1 MLITLSFI
9 FGAIVGSFL
18 NVVILRLP
26 EEETLGGRSH
36 CTSCGHTLSAW
47 QLIPIVS
54 FLFLGGKCAF
64 CRAKISPRYII
75 IEVLC
80 GLLFAGSVWYLNP
93 QTISAIFTLLV
104 WWTAAASLLSIFVID
119 LEHYLI
125 FDVVVFIASAVVIVC
140 KTVSAIAAGSSVL
153 AVLTVIGLSLLG
165 AVVGALP
172 FFLIW
177 WFSKGKWMGFGDV
190 KLMLLLGVL
199 AGPTLV
205 FITLLLAI
213 FSGGIIS
220 LFLLIF
226 TKKTMKSHI
235 PFGCFLAPAGLIVL
249 VFGQQILNWYL
260 GILGF

>member
-26 EEETLGGRSH
+26 AEETLGGRSH
-36 CTSCGHTLSAW
+36 CISCGHTLSAW
-47 QLIPIVS
+47 HLIPIVS
-54 FLFLGGKCAF
+54 FVFLGGKCAF
-64 CRAKISPRYII
+64 CRARISPRYFL

-80 GLLFAGSVWYLNP
+80 GLLFAASAWFVHP
-93 QTISAIFTLLV
+93 QTVSAIFTLLV
-104 WWTAAASLLSIFVID
+104 WWVAAASLLSVFVID

-125 FDVVVFIASAVVIVC
+125 FDSILYIAGTLVIICNVAAVIVLGGSFT
-140 KTVSAIAAGSSVL
+140 TVFSV
-153 AVLTVIGLSLLG
+153 VGMSLFG

-172 FFLIW
+172 FFLVW

-190 KLMLLLGVL
+190 KLMLLLGIL
-199 AGPTLV
+199 AGPKLV
-205 FITLLLAI
+205 FVTLLLAI
-213 FSGGIIS
+213 FSGGFVS
-220 LFLLIF
+220 MLLLVF

-235 PFGCFLAPAGLIVL
+235 PFGCFLAPAGLISL